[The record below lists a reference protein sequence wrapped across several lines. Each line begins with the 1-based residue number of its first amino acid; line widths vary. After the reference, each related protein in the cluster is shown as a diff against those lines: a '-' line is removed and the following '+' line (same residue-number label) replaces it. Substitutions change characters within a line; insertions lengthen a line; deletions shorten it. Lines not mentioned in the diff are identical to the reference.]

1 MSSSSPNSEEPIIDQ
16 PGDGES
22 PVPEAQ
28 EAPAE
33 PRGKLKVFLGY
44 AAGVG
49 KTYQMLEE
57 AQELKRHG
65 RDVVVG
71 YFEPHARPDT
81 IAKAEGLEV
90 IPRRTLMYRGVP
102 FEEMDTEAILNRKP
116 DVAVVDE
123 FPHTNVPGSERE
135 KRWQDVL
142 EMLNAGIDVL
152 TTMNVQHLESFN
164 DQVHLLTGVRVRETV
179 PDWVVQ
185 RASEVIMVDL
195 TPRALLNRL
204 DRGVVYNL
212 EKAELA
218 KKNFFKESTL
228 VALRELALR
237 QTAYEVEQR
246 HGGPENSD
254 EDTEERTEFEAPKPR
269 SSEKV
274 LVHITSHPST
284 AVLIRRGKRVADY
297 MHGECVAAVVCPN
310 CTLDT
315 LPARERETLEKHIHF
330 ARNLHVPV
338 HLIAGPDVAGALVQ
352 FARENGV
359 TQMYLSR
366 PKEAGLMLPFQ
377 RDLAREVTRLA
388 KDLEVTIVAE
398 RRPQRD

>member
-1 MSSSSPNSEEPIIDQ
+1 MIPA
-16 PGDGES
+16 
-22 PVPEAQ
+22 PEA
-28 EAPAE
+28 ATPH
-33 PRGKLKVFLGY
+33 GKLKVFLGY

-57 AQELKRHG
+57 AQDMKRHG

-81 IAKAEGLEV
+81 ISKVEGLEI

-102 FEEMDTEAILNRKP
+102 FEEMDTEAILRRKP

-142 EMLNAGIDVL
+142 ELLNAGIDVL

-185 RASEVIMVDL
+185 RASEVVMVDL

-218 KKNFFKESTL
+218 KQHFFKESTL

-237 QTAYEVEQR
+237 QTAYEVEHR
-246 HGGPENSD
+246 HGGPESDD
-254 EDTEERTEFEAPKPR
+254 EDWEPPEEHQAPRART
-269 SSEKV
+269 SEKV
-274 LVHITSHPST
+274 LVYITSHPSA

-297 MHGECVAAVVCPN
+297 MHGECLAVVVCPN
-310 CTLDT
+310 ASLDS
-315 LPARERETLEKHIHF
+315 LPAHERETLEKHAHF

-338 HLIAGPDVAGALVQ
+338 HLIAGPNVAQALVN

-366 PKEAGLMLPFQ
+366 PKETGWRLPFR
-377 RDLAREVTRLA
+377 RDLAQEVTRLA

-398 RRPQRD
+398 RRPQGN